1 MGLQGE
7 HLELYVPKTN
17 KDRNTQF
24 HTLNQTIPLD
34 FEENQKAGSGVGQ
47 TGNEIK
53 SEYFKNGSNDFLQI
67 R

>member
-1 MGLQGE
+1 MF
-7 HLELYVPKTN
+7 KTN